1 MTHYMIR
8 PAVWCWLCLIV
19 CVLTTTAQAE
29 DWPRWRGPRG
39 DGTWH
44 GPRVTEKWPAE
55 GLKTAWKADIGG
67 GYGGISV
74 VGSRLYL
81 MDFQQEPQPEERVRC
96 FDARSGTQIWMA
108 RYPVS
113 YKGLD
118 YPNGPRITPTIDEDR
133 VYTLGSVGH
142 ACCLDAATGRVIWKK
157 DPQADYKVKL
167 SEWGV
172 AASPVIYQDLVI
184 VHPGALENGCLIAF
198 NKLTGQEV
206 WRSGT
211 DPCGYSTPIVIDSP
225 SGKQLVLWSPRHILG
240 LDPRTGREY
249 WRVPYE
255 VTYGVSIAT
264 PIYHEEL
271 LLVCGYWE
279 GSKAIRLG
287 KTPADAKL
295 AWEDSKHLRGLM
307 SQPLYREGLVY
318 LLDKQLG
325 LTCFELATGKKLWDD
340 QHQMTPR
347 GRNPQANLV
356 WLDAGKSDR
365 TIILNSEGELIL
377 ARLNREGYRES
388 ARTKIIEPTWA
399 HPAFAGHRVYARND
413 TQLVCVEL
421 SLEAD

>member
-1 MTHYMIR
+1 MTPHSNQLR
-8 PAVWCWLCLIV
+8 PWCILWLLIS
-19 CVLTTTAQAE
+19 LLASTTHAE

-44 GPRVTEKWPAE
+44 GPRLAEKWPAD
-55 GLKTAWKADIGG
+55 GLKTAWKRDIAG

-74 VGSRLYL
+74 EGSRLYL
-81 MDFQQEPQPEERVRC
+81 MDFQKEPQSEERVHC
-96 FDARSGTQIWMA
+96 LDSQTGAPIWTA
-108 RYPVS
+108 KYSVS

-118 YPNGPRITPTIDEDR
+118 YPNGPRITPTIDDGR
-133 VYTLGSVGH
+133 IYTIGSVGH
-142 ACCLDAATGRVIWKK
+142 AYCFDAATGKVIWQK
-157 DPQADYKVKL
+157 DPQTDYKVKL

-172 AASPVIYQDLVI
+172 AASPVIFEDLVI
-184 VHPGALENGCLIAF
+184 IHPGALENGCLIAF

-206 WRSGT
+206 WRSGN

-225 SGKQLVLWSPRHILG
+225 SGKQLVLWSPKHILG
-240 LDPRTGREY
+240 LDPRTGREH

-264 PIYHEEL
+264 PIYHDQL

-287 KTPADAKL
+287 NTLSDAKL
-295 AWEDSKHLRGLM
+295 AWEDSKNLRGLM
-307 SQPLYREGLVY
+307 SQPLYRDGLVY

-356 WLDAGKSDR
+356 WLDVGKSDR

-377 ARLNREGYRES
+377 ARLNREGYHES

-399 HPAFAGHRVYARND
+399 HPAFAGNRVYARND

-421 SLEAD
+421 PVEAD